1 MDFEGGII
9 PWYYTTGVILQLI
22 VHTNRHE
29 WSEVKRLLI
38 ARPNDLEREIKEKE
52 EEGKRLLCRGDVDKG
67 PSGRP
72 SVRLVASLRDEE
84 EEEGD

>member
-1 MDFEGGII
+1 M
-9 PWYYTTGVILQLI
+9 
-22 VHTNRHE
+22 
-29 WSEVKRLLI
+29 KRLLI

-67 PSGRP
+67 PYGRP

-84 EEEGD
+84 EEGD